1 MSNVATTDDSV
12 KEAPEPVDLASA
24 RALAA
29 TPGAAVSEHRDGR
42 TGEEKVE
49 ALDAATEATG
59 NVDSKKTIY
68 ELAAGSDD
76 ERAAAVQMLAY
87 VFERHFNIDFIREAP
102 LAEVTSGTAAAR
114 AAMSGTNEKP
124 QEVDDR
130 IIPPGTNN
138 PSDDV
143 LPPNIPVGDA
153 IPGTERRPG
162 VGDSGPTPAPDTG
175 DGAPNKSATR
185 EEWDAYAS
193 EQGLDPTGY
202 NSKEELQK
210 AVDEHQQGQ
219 QG

>member
-143 LPPNIPVGDA
+143 LPPNIPVGDPH
-153 IPGTERRPG
+153 PGRADDG
-162 VGDSGPTPAPDTG
+162 N
-175 DGAPNKSATR
+175 GAPAKSASR
-185 EEWDAYAS
+185 EDWDAYAS
-193 EQGLDPTGY
+193 QRGLNPADY

-210 AVDEHQQGQ
+210 AVDDQQAG
-219 QG
+219 